1 MWNAIVNFFASIIEL
16 FFNWTGN
23 FGVAVILFTI
33 LVKCITLPLDLK
45 SKSATDKIQAIQPE
59 IQKIKE
65 KYPNDTEKQNK
76 KMQELYV
83 KNHINPLGGCLP
95 MLLTFPLIIILFAA
109 LRQIAAEYMYKY
121 MEDLLVASDGNM
133 KAFLDEISA
142 TIASSKDIKMSFE
155 NILPMLFNN
164 AGKLPA
170 QLSNLPDIITQEKC
184 DILINAIKDSVSFE
198 QAQLAA
204 STSGYSFLWIKNIW
218 VADSPL
224 KSVIGTS
231 CKFAYQ
237 FCNGWFILPV
247 LSTATQYLQQYLT
260 SRNQK
265 KPEKKKSSEP
275 DPTQSMN
282 FMTKFMPLISLY
294 FCAVY
299 NSAFAIYWTVSNF
312 VSIAQTLITNFIKK
326 RKAKKEEVIKL

>member
-198 QAQLAA
+198 QAQLASFNIPDTA
-204 STSGYSFLWIKNIW
+204 SYG
-218 VADSPL
+218 
-224 KSVIGTS
+224 
-231 CKFAYQ
+231 
-237 FCNGWFILPV
+237 
-247 LSTATQYLQQYLT
+247 
-260 SRNQK
+260 
-265 KPEKKKSSEP
+265 
-275 DPTQSMN
+275 
-282 FMTKFMPLISLY
+282 
-294 FCAVY
+294 
-299 NSAFAIYWTVSNF
+299 
-312 VSIAQTLITNFIKK
+312 
-326 RKAKKEEVIKL
+326 